1 MPKKSLPS
9 KSVPDGFINVPVSKQ
24 TRAGLH
30 ELKVAMNVAGQAE
43 VIEKLVAIALAIQ
56 KAAR

>member
-1 MPKKSLPS
+1 MRKGSIKAAHSA
-9 KSVPDGFINVPVSKQ
+9 DGFINVPVSKA

-30 ELKVAMNVAGQAE
+30 QLKVAMNASGQEE

-56 KAAR
+56 KAAK